1 MPEITMTSP
10 GPFSLSP
17 NGYVIRDANLH
28 AVAILAARNETTA
41 DGKLLTAAPRMREA
55 LKKIEAEVSG
65 MVHAFPHWEEHLA
78 EIRGALLAAGG
89 VRCEQ
94 AKNILS
100 PAEQA
105 YVAGMRAMAR
115 IISAGWDYHRKVES
129 ATQIDGEFQAQI
141 DEIVAQGLLSE

>member
-1 MPEITMTSP
+1 M
-10 GPFSLSP
+10 
-17 NGYVIRDANLH
+17 IRDANMH

-89 VRCEQ
+89 AGSSQSHPNSSEIGIRTREQ
-94 AKNILS
+94 FDA
-100 PAEQA
+100 
-105 YVAGMRAMAR
+105 AR
-115 IISAGWDYHRKVES
+115 REVKP
-129 ATQIDGEFQAQI
+129 
-141 DEIVAQGLLSE
+141 

>member
-1 MPEITMTSP
+1 MSP
-10 GPFSLSP
+10 S
-17 NGYVIRDANLH
+17 GYVLRDANLH
-28 AVAILAARNETTA
+28 AVAIIAARHESRA
-41 DGKLLTAAPRMREA
+41 DGKLLCAAPRMRDA
-55 LKKIEAEVSG
+55 LKKIEAEVAG
-65 MVHAFPHWEEHLA
+65 MVHAFPHWEPHLA

-129 ATQIDGEFQAQI
+129 AKIDGEFQAQI

>member
-1 MPEITMTSP
+1 MPEIPDEIARESNVEFVTRLMES
-10 GPFSLSP
+10 
-17 NGYVIRDANLH
+17 
-28 AVAILAARNETTA
+28 ARNETTA

-55 LKKIEAEVSG
+55 KIEAEVSG